1 MSTMMDDQPF
11 SRRHNLTTEEPGI
24 TVRYEAPRS
33 LRYALAA
40 LGRRGGLSDSDLLEV
55 LTQVLLVAPQGNWSP
70 SYIEQ
75 EVNQLLY
82 DAPWPSVY
90 DCAES
95 LYLRLKRL
103 HEREWTDPPAHEW
116 FEAELNVYFRR
127 EGIGWQMES
136 GHIEFRGPKPLE
148 DDIAEATRRLDETA
162 RATSSR
168 ELEESRKD
176 LSRRPEPDV
185 TGAIQHA
192 LAAVECLVRDLAG
205 DPKATLGDLIKRNPG
220 LFPKPLDEAIHKLW
234 GFASEFA
241 RHIREGRTPS
251 LGEAVLVVGLA
262 SSVIAY
268 LLERETADR
277 GN

>member
-1 MSTMMDDQPF
+1 MHDDQPF
-11 SRRHNLTTEEPGI
+11 SRRHNLSVEEPEI
-24 TVRYEAPRS
+24 SVRYDAPRS

-40 LGRRGGLSDSDLLEV
+40 LGRRGGLSNGDLLDF
-55 LTQVLLVAPQGNWSP
+55 LTQVLLVAPQGNWSS
-70 SYIEQ
+70 SYVEQ
-75 EVNQLLY
+75 EVNDILY
-82 DAPWPSVY
+82 EAPWQSVY

-103 HEREWTDPPAHEW
+103 HEQEWTDPPAHEW
-116 FEAELNVYFRR
+116 FQEELNAFLRR
-127 EGIGWQMES
+127 EGIGWQMQD
-136 GHIEFRGPKPLE
+136 GRIEFRGPKPLE
-148 DDIAEATRRLDETA
+148 DETNDATQRLEETG
-162 RATSSR
+162 RTTSSR
-168 ELEESRKD
+168 ELKESRRD

-192 LAAVECLVRDLAG
+192 LAAVECLVRDITG
-205 DPKATLGDLIKRNPG
+205 DPRATLGDLVKRNPG

-251 LGEAVLVVGLA
+251 LPEAVLVVGLA

-268 LLERETADR
+268 LLERESADR
-277 GN
+277 EH